1 MSAVQQTFAR
11 AAMPG
16 KPAAPSAWLL
26 SPGLDL
32 LFVANLAWPLVAI
45 ATAAFAD
52 TQALKAWGF
61 LLAYFIIMPHR
72 WLTLPL
78 VFCDRQRLAQRPMA
92 YLGILGVVVM
102 LCSTVRLSLS
112 SVAIL
117 AAIDYAWNAWHFAAQ
132 HAGIARIYER
142 LARPQNASS
151 GLLEKIVLRTFFLFV
166 LLRLTGTFTPDDTS
180 PWLVWTA
187 AASRYASRLD
197 YAVLAMPAVLFFREM
212 TLRPVAVSRC
222 VYLGS
227 VCSLY
232 ALLLVAI
239 RFQHSGLILG
249 CAGAA
254 TLFHSVEYMAVVTWH
269 VPKNR
274 SLSQSSLWKKLIGH
288 WGVALLA
295 FMAFF
300 AVTTWLI
307 PPEHR
312 ATWAWINLNVS
323 LLHYAYDG
331 MIWKRPRKPAQ
342 PLPAARGLPGTV
354 GTVAAG

>member
-1 MSAVQQTFAR
+1 MSTAQPQTFA
-11 AAMPG
+11 AAAPG
-16 KPAAPSAWLL
+16 KPAAPAAWLL
-26 SPGLDL
+26 SPALDL
-32 LFVANLAWPLVAI
+32 VFVANLAWPVVAI

-52 TQALKAWGF
+52 TQALQAWGF

-78 VFCDRQRLAQRPMA
+78 VFCDRERLAQRPLA
-92 YLGILGVVVM
+92 YLGVLAAIVM

-112 SVAIL
+112 SLAVL

-142 LARPQNASS
+142 LARPADAST
-151 GLLEKIVLRTFFLFV
+151 GTLEKIVLRTFFLFV

-180 PWLVWTA
+180 PWLMWTA
-187 AASRYASRLD
+187 AASRYASWLD
-197 YAVLAMPAVLFFREM
+197 YAILTMPAVLFFREM
-212 TLRPVAVSRC
+212 MLRPVAVSRC

-239 RFQHSGLILG
+239 RANHSGLILG

-274 SLSQSSLWKKLIGH
+274 ALSQSSMWRKLIGH
-288 WGVALLA
+288 WGITLLA

-300 AVTTWLI
+300 AVTTWFI

-312 ATWAWINLNVS
+312 TTWAWINLNVS
-323 LLHYAYDG
+323 MLHYAYDG
-331 MIWKRPRKPAQ
+331 MIWKRPKKPANQ
-342 PLPAARGLPGTV
+342 PPPPLRGRV
-354 GTVAAG
+354 GGGG